1 MEISDIDLLNVYT
14 FAERV
19 IALSEYR
26 VSLQTYLHTKM
37 GLVAP
42 NLQSL
47 IGDQVSLCRAILSCC
62 TDLLGSLWGR
72 PQTLGTHIDGR

>member
-1 MEISDIDLLNVYT
+1 MEMADIDLLNVYT

-19 IALSEYR
+19 ISLAEYR
-26 VSLQTYLHTKM
+26 VTLQNYLHTKM

-47 IGDQVSLCRAILSCC
+47 IGDQVCPCVVLPRVSYVTQGHRNGAIRMLPS
-62 TDLLGSLWGR
+62 G
-72 PQTLGTHIDGR
+72 

>member
-1 MEISDIDLLNVYT
+1 MAVGMEISDIDLLNVYT

-19 IALSEYR
+19 ISLAEYR
-26 VSLQTYLHTKM
+26 VSLQNYLHTKM

-47 IGDQVSLCRAILSCC
+47 IGDQVGKL
-62 TDLLGSLWGR
+62 
-72 PQTLGTHIDGR
+72 PQALTCLAETEAEHERE